1 MKKIVVISLG
11 GSLIVPEKMDV
22 KFLQK
27 FKSILQ
33 KNYKKHKFVII
44 CGGGTI
50 ARRYISA
57 LKKEG
62 KSKKELANAGIK
74 ATRMNA
80 TFMMQFFGEKEAND
94 SLPRNMIDVKNNLR
108 KNNVVICGALRYA
121 SNSTSDGTAAKLAN
135 FLKTEFINMTNVK
148 GLYSANPK
156 THSNAKFIPEISWK
170 EFEKRA
176 LKLKFK
182 AAQHFVLDQQA
193 SVIIRKN
200 KIPTYIIGKELSNLD
215 KILNGKKFIGT
226 SITE

>member
-80 TFMMQFFGEKEAND
+80 TFISKFFAKRKANT
-94 SLPRNMIDVKNNLR
+94 P
-108 KNNVVICGALRYA
+108 
-121 SNSTSDGTAAKLAN
+121 
-135 FLKTEFINMTNVK
+135 F
-148 GLYSANPK
+148 PK
-156 THSNAKFIPEISWK
+156 TLI
-170 EFEKRA
+170 
-176 LKLKFK
+176 
-182 AAQHFVLDQQA
+182 
-193 SVIIRKN
+193 
-200 KIPTYIIGKELSNLD
+200 
-215 KILNGKKFIGT
+215 
-226 SITE
+226 